1 MATYLRIGEVAE
13 LLGITPKTI
22 RHYHAIGLLA
32 EPPRYDNGYRLYTPT
47 DLRRLQTI
55 RRLQRYGL
63 TLRQIQFI
71 LDSDNTDGDLKQFL
85 LQRDAEL
92 SAQIDLLQRQQARIR
107 AALNG
112 TEKPAS
118 TVPTRTVVEAVLRPM
133 GSALTDVLMTI
144 EAAALDELDGYPQM
158 AAHADF
164 WEAAFRTLGPRLL
177 AHEHMIILWLERYRS
192 LAHLTE
198 DDRQAQAWLSELS
211 TSPAA
216 PVLEK
221 MFDLPRLSLLPFDE
235 QAHLERMLVLML
247 YEHATPLQKIFLA
260 RLTHQRGMK

>member
-1 MATYLRIGEVAE
+1 MVIHLHIGEVAE

-22 RHYHAIGLLA
+22 RHYHAIGMLP
-32 EPPRYDNGYRLYTPT
+32 EPPRHDNGYRLYTPT

-55 RRLQRYGL
+55 RRLQSYGL

-71 LDSDNTDGDLKQFL
+71 LESDTTDDDLKRFL

-92 SAQIDLLQRQQARIR
+92 SAQIDQLQRQQARVR
-107 AALNG
+107 ATLNG
-112 TEKPAS
+112 TEAPTPTDS
-118 TVPTRTVVEAVLRPM
+118 TRSIVEAVLRPI

-144 EAAALDELDGYPQM
+144 EAAALDELDGYPQT
-158 AAHADF
+158 AAHAGF
-164 WEAAFRTLGPRLL
+164 WEAAFRALGPRLL
-177 AHEHMIILWLERYRS
+177 AHEHLLILWLERYHA
-192 LAHLTE
+192 LAHLAA
-198 DDRQAQAWLSELS
+198 DDRQAQAWLSELA
-211 TSPAA
+211 TSSAA

-221 MFDLPRLSLLPFDE
+221 MFDLPRVSLLPFDE

-247 YEHATPLQKIFLA
+247 FEHATPLQQVFLA